1 MAHNND
7 LDPDLD
13 NTHVKS
19 TDNTKK
25 PDISS
30 NFDDVQS
37 ADSAIMHPH
46 GSDLARRR
54 LSQQKSSPEQYRKSH
69 DEESIEDG
77 SNNLM
82 SQLSALNMGKGPNY
96 ENVDTIPDERDI
108 ERPSAFRSLHIP
120 GNVSSKYGPVM
131 SEEGHQRSR
140 TSNRD
145 RNFADREET
154 DIKTRL
160 SVASSQVSEQ
170 SHHSY
175 NKLTGSLQEVN
186 N

>member
-1 MAHNND
+1 
-7 LDPDLD
+7 
-13 NTHVKS
+13 
-19 TDNTKK
+19 
-25 PDISS
+25 
-30 NFDDVQS
+30 
-37 ADSAIMHPH
+37 MHPH

-54 LSQQKSSPEQYRKSH
+54 LSQQKSSPEQYRKEH

-96 ENVDTIPDERDI
+96 ENIDAKPDEQDI
-108 ERPSAFRSLHIP
+108 ERPSAFRSLHNP

-140 TSNRD
+140 ASNS
-145 RNFADREET
+145 ADSEET

-186 N
+186 H

>member
-19 TDNTKK
+19 TDHTEKTDN
-25 PDISS
+25 SS

-54 LSQQKSSPEQYRKSH
+54 LLQQKSPDQYRKSH

-96 ENVDTIPDERDI
+96 ENVNDVPDERDI
-108 ERPSAFRSLHIP
+108 ERLAAFRSLHTP

-140 TSNRD
+140 TSISD
-145 RNFADREET
+145 RPFADREET

-175 NKLTGSLQEVN
+175 NKLTGSLKEVN